1 MSVKTA
7 YKALSLKTDP
17 IFKLLMIML
26 VLLGWLASLGG
37 ASIIGLENLYK
48 EWNLTQK
55 SRVNIYLLAQTEAK
69 SIDDLTQTLLSE
81 DYITG
86 IKHVKDEETEALLE
100 QFLVSDYKLELPKI
114 LELQTT
120 SATDFEKIKTIV
132 DKKIPTAQVD
142 DPSQVLNSIANGVR
156 FAEGIALIISLVII
170 FVISLI
176 VSLTTRA
183 GLRAQ
188 KRQVEILQF
197 VGASDSFIAVL
208 TVKQVL
214 FCSLIGFIGSTALSA
229 ISIQLIQTQW
239 PMLTTFILANVW
251 FIAICLPL
259 FICLVA
265 VLVSMFIAKRV
276 IRGK

>member
-69 SIDDLTQTLLSE
+69 SIDNLTQTLLSE

-86 IKHVKDEETEALLE
+86 IKHVKDEETEALLS

-120 SATDFEKIKTIV
+120 SSTDFEKIKQIV

-142 DPSQVLNSIANGVR
+142 DPSKVLNSIANGVR
-156 FAEGIALIISLVII
+156 FAEGIALIISLVIV

-188 KRQVEILQF
+188 KRQIEILQY

-208 TVKQVL
+208 AVKQVL
-214 FCSLIGFIGSTALSA
+214 YCSLAGFVGSTALA
-229 ISIQLIQTQW
+229 ALSIQLIQTQW
-239 PMLTTFILANVW
+239 PILATFILANVW
-251 FIAICLPL
+251 FIAVCLPL

-276 IRGK
+276 IRGN

>member
-7 YKALSLKTDP
+7 YKALSLKSDP
-17 IFKLLMIML
+17 IFKLLMIMI

-37 ASIIGLENLYK
+37 ASIMGLENLYK
-48 EWNLTQK
+48 QWNLTQK
-55 SRVNIYLLAQTEAK
+55 SRVNVYIMAQTDVK
-69 SIDDLTQTLLSE
+69 SIDELTQQLLSE
-81 DYITG
+81 EYIKG
-86 IKHVKDEETEALLE
+86 IKHVKEEETSKLLE
-100 QFLVSDYKLELPKI
+100 PYLVNDYKVELPKI

-120 SATDFEKIKTIV
+120 SATDFIKINKIV
-132 DKKIPTAQVD
+132 KEKIPTAQVD
-142 DPSQVLNSIANGVR
+142 DPSKVLNSIANGVR
-156 FAEGIALIISLVII
+156 FAEAITLVISLVII

-197 VGASDSFIAVL
+197 VGASDSFIALL

-214 FCSLIGFIGSTALSA
+214 FCSLVGFVGSTSLASLS
-229 ISIQLIQTQW
+229 IYFIQTQW
-239 PMLTTFILANVW
+239 PTLTPFVLANVW
-251 FIAICLPL
+251 FISILLPL

-276 IRGK
+276 IRGN

>member
-17 IFKLLMIML
+17 IFKLLMIMI

-48 EWNLTQK
+48 QWNLTQK
-55 SRVNIYLLAQTEAK
+55 SRVNIYLMAQTEVK
-69 SIDDLTQTLLSE
+69 TIDELTEELLTE
-81 DYITG
+81 EYIKG
-86 IKHVKDEETEALLE
+86 IKHIKEEETAALLE
-100 QFLVSDYKLELPKI
+100 PYLINDYQIELPKI

-120 SATDFEKIKTIV
+120 KSTDFEKIKTV
-132 DKKIPTAQVD
+132 VAEKIPTAQVD
-142 DPSQVLNSIANGVR
+142 DPSSTLNSIANGVR
-156 FAEGIALIISLVII
+156 FAEAITLVISLVII

-197 VGASDSFIAVL
+197 IGASDSFIALL

-214 FCSLIGFIGSTALSA
+214 FCSAVGFVGSTTLSALS
-229 ISIQLIQTQW
+229 IYFIQIQW
-239 PMLTTFILANVW
+239 PVLAQFVLANVW
-251 FIAICLPL
+251 FVSFLLPL
-259 FICLVA
+259 FICFVA

-276 IRGK
+276 IRGQ